1 MDDFLHNLRS
11 GKLKQTDRSNR
22 PYGDQQYKGGSRRNM
37 MDRRKGHFDNKE
49 SFERLTAIKEVL
61 EALADTQK
69 RMAEAYQARTR
80 AEERK
85 ARAMEV
91 LAKSLYRLANPN
103 AEDIEELFAVE
114 SLPAPAKEDEI
125 SSKTVDQYDTSN
137 EESGFDS
144 GDIDEETLQA
154 ETGSN
159 SDENESDGPQSKLS
173 EADRQNLN
181 DIINQMRT
189 EGNSWENIA
198 RHISSIGYPTVSGKG
213 QWRGGM
219 VKNLYEKMVS

>member
-1 MDDFLHNLRS
+1 MQPVLGEEDSLVSKVKTS
-11 GKLKQTDRSNR
+11 GANQDRA
-22 PYGDQQYKGGSRRNM
+22 KAAI
-37 MDRRKGHFDNKE
+37 NKP
-49 SFERLTAIKEVL
+49 A
-61 EALADTQK
+61 
-69 RMAEAYQARTR
+69 
-80 AEERK
+80 
-85 ARAMEV
+85 
-91 LAKSLYRLANPN
+91 SLG
-103 AEDIEELFAVE
+103 EDIDLGAYVSSADEQPYQPDP
-114 SLPAPAKEDEI
+114 SQLPAPAKEDEI